1 MFVEQGRGL
10 ALLNVRRSRRATD
23 AGEIKPREVTFICMV
38 SRDVGV
44 LFSTS
49 VAAEVRQ
56 TLGETVRRLGGRVV
70 EGKGGS
76 QGPEWT
82 HFVTLAPKR
91 GGEKLGFQ
99 KSLNTLIALAA
110 GIPPPSPGLALVCE
124 SGKSTRVRVS

>member
-1 MFVEQGRGL
+1 
-10 ALLNVRRSRRATD
+10 
-23 AGEIKPREVTFICMV
+23 
-38 SRDVGV
+38 V

-49 VAAEVRQ
+49 VAADVRQ

-70 EGKGGS
+70 EGRGGS

-110 GIPPPSPGLALVCE
+110 GTPLALPQLPRSCE
-124 SGKSTRVRVS
+124 PFAWTPTVSSTLMV